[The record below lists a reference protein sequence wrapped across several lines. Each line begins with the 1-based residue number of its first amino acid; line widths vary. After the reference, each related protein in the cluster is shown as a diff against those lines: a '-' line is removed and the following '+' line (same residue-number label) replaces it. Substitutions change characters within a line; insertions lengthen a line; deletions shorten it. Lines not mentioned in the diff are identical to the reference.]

1 MVGDATN
8 MNACAYVVGPRHG
21 PAATLLD
28 LAPRLGFGTVLPY
41 SGVALA
47 ERQVL
52 ETPLC
57 FFLFAEVP
65 DVRTMASA
73 AQAIRFSAGRRVRF
87 SPLIYFCDHPSLD
100 TIKTCINMGFDDVI
114 TPPFATRRIEE
125 RLNRQVDTALTYF
138 ETASYFGP
146 DRRGRLETE
155 AAAQN
160 SRSGGQYRKL
170 EIIRSLSAGVNV
182 ISDDLQVML

>member
-1 MVGDATN
+1 MVGDATA
-8 MNACAYVVGPRHG
+8 MNACAYVVGPRNG
-21 PAATLLD
+21 PAATLLS
-28 LAPRLGFGTVLPY
+28 LAPRLGFDTVLPF

-65 DVRTMASA
+65 DVRAMGSA
-73 AQAIRFSAGRRVRF
+73 AQAIRFSSGRRVRF
-87 SPLIYFCDHPSLD
+87 SPLIYFCGNPSMETLR
-100 TIKTCINMGFDDVI
+100 TCINMGFDDVI

-125 RLNRQVDTALTYF
+125 RLLRQINTALTYY

-146 DRRGRLETE
+146 DRRGRLETT

-160 SRSGGQYRKL
+160 NRGGGQYRKL
-170 EIIRSLSAGVNV
+170 EIIRSLASGVNV
-182 ISDDLQVML
+182 LSDNLQVVL